1 MNLDAKSQTDTQTAE
16 IQNTWYKL
24 RDRYQLLAEE
34 LHRLLDEDERFPRG
48 SVYTVKHRLKSE
60 RRLIQKIEDL
70 NSRQEHTK
78 SPITASTFQDHI
90 ADLLGIRIICLRLS
104 DLKKVQEYI
113 SSLQAENSILVLE
126 GPVQKETFLL
136 RPGKELHPE
145 SNVDLQYS
153 GYSSIHYIVKLGP
166 SVKPPKDL
174 SGTRA
179 ELQVRTILE
188 EAWGEIDHRYRYEL
202 KRAGSAIPSSVESGF
217 RDLALY
223 LQAAARHAEHLCEEV
238 DRVMQESETQAS
250 TMTPI
255 VPSAA
260 ATASTPSESP
270 LPPKEV
276 LRKKLGFE
284 PTPRTLAYLLRRI
297 DEHAKRNPA
306 LRLSPDSLQGI
317 LNDSTIQEFVSVY
330 KETLDRMPFSDT
342 DLQERESDLVALMN
356 FALYST
362 AFPMDMVKDR
372 LRHVIITTRPLLKPG
387 QQSLKLT
394 SED

>member
-1 MNLDAKSQTDTQTAE
+1 
-16 IQNTWYKL
+16 
-24 RDRYQLLAEE
+24 
-34 LHRLLDEDERFPRG
+34 
-48 SVYTVKHRLKSE
+48 
-60 RRLIQKIEDL
+60 
-70 NSRQEHTK
+70 
-78 SPITASTFQDHI
+78 
-90 ADLLGIRIICLRLS
+90 
-104 DLKKVQEYI
+104 
-113 SSLQAENSILVLE
+113 
-126 GPVQKETFLL
+126 
-136 RPGKELHPE
+136 
-145 SNVDLQYS
+145 
-153 GYSSIHYIVKLGP
+153 
-166 SVKPPKDL
+166 
-174 SGTRA
+174 
-179 ELQVRTILE
+179 
-188 EAWGEIDHRYRYEL
+188 
-202 KRAGSAIPSSVESGF
+202 
-217 RDLALY
+217 
-223 LQAAARHAEHLCEEV
+223 
-238 DRVMQESETQAS
+238 MQESETQAS

-260 ATASTPSESP
+260 ATASTPSKSP